1 MANKLTIKRNDKH
14 AVELTIVSPPTNLNG
29 GTVRIL
35 VTPSAEGGTAQEFS
49 GTISN
54 NVVTWTLDGTLEAG
68 NYRLEVEVTVGSFIV
83 TAPSDGTMSL
93 VVLPDLG

>member
-1 MANKLTIKRNDKH
+1 MASRLTIKRGDKH
-14 AVELTIVSPPTNLNG
+14 SVQLTIVNPPENLTG

-35 VTPSAEGGTAQEFS
+35 VTPSTGGDAQEFS
-49 GTISN
+49 GSLVA
-54 NVVTWTLDGTLEAG
+54 NVVTWALDGTLEAG